1 MLFRSHSRAS
11 FSYASV
17 AGFAKWSTSY
27 AAYVCALHS
36 LRVSPNSPH
45 VIQGDEGERESR
57 NIGAVRRDGR
67 PRAAHALSLALQ
79 SPPRRP
85 ARGRVDNRSEEH
97 TSELQSLMRISYA
110 VFCLKKKK
118 IQQQHAHDQAPNTS
132 IEDQTHK

>member
-27 AAYVCALHS
+27 AAYVCALYS

-57 NIGAVRRDGR
+57 NIGAVQRDGR
-67 PRAAHALSLALQ
+67 PRAAHDLSLALQ
-79 SPPRRP
+79 SPSRRP
-85 ARGRVDNRSEEH
+85 ARERVDDH
-97 TSELQSLMRISYA
+97 RIGA
-110 VFCLKKKK
+110 L
-118 IQQQHAHDQAPNTS
+118 
-132 IEDQTHK
+132 EDGPRRFSGYGDGKSVA

>member
-67 PRAAHALSLALQ
+67 VADLLVEQVNLTAIGTESQMAKMREYLGSAAADAAWKWTVH
-79 SPPRRP
+79 PPTT
-85 ARGRVDNRSEEH
+85 GGDVDEEYWAV
-97 TSELQSLMRISYA
+97 TSESE
-110 VFCLKKKK
+110 
-118 IQQQHAHDQAPNTS
+118 QHGNPIKMAH
-132 IEDQTHK
+132 